1 MMTKLSLMLAVL
13 TTPSMAYAALPFKQS
28 SSEWLW
34 QGLYSLLLAL
44 ICVTVLW
51 FISCW
56 IKRLSNRHDQPGL
69 PWQTSQHRIEI
80 LSARKISTRSRMI
93 LVEVDGSRY
102 IVVESPQSVV
112 VQPHNSQPNEAQPT
126 HLSTSEDEAGQ

>member
-1 MMTKLSLMLAVL
+1 MMAKPCLILPVLAL
-13 TTPSMAYAALPFKQS
+13 PTMAHAALPFKES

-44 ICVTVLW
+44 ICVTALW
-51 FISCW
+51 FISRW
-56 IKRLSNRHDQPGL
+56 IKRLSHNNDQPGL
-69 PWQTSQHRIEI
+69 PWQGSQHRIDI

-102 IVVESPQSVV
+102 LVVESAQSVV
-112 VQPHNSQPNEAQPT
+112 VQPHTGQPSEPQPT